1 VFEYETGNTAQLEMR
16 IKKQDDKITLLE
28 TSNRDLKEQNKDLNE
43 RLAILE
49 ERFNQLPATNEDL
62 LNEFMQNKMAT
73 LIQQMKKGDNSEK
86 DGRLVKSKM
95 H

>member
-1 VFEYETGNTAQLEMR
+1 MFEYETGNTAQLEMR

-73 LIQQMKKGDNSEK
+73 LIPQMKKGDNSEK

>member
-1 VFEYETGNTAQLEMR
+1 MFEYETGNTAQLEMR

-43 RLAILE
+43 RFAILE
-49 ERFNQLPATNEDL
+49 ERFNQLPVTSEDL
-62 LNEFMQNKMAT
+62 LNEFIQNKTAT
-73 LIQQMKKGDNSEK
+73 LIQQMKKDDNSEK